1 MENLF
6 EAFDSKLPTERNE
19 GIETMT
25 KAMGYMMG
33 NHFSDVQAHSTPD
46 HKTTFLMLNHEG
58 AREIH
63 ILGPNMSPFFTKDHP
78 SPMKVFSTAIGM
90 VKDHADAGKKVR
102 LVSQPEPE
110 SVAFYQKFADRA
122 SKLGYNVKH
131 KPEHTGSSGMPVVA
145 WEISKEK

>member
-1 MENLF
+1 MEDLI
-6 EAFDSKLPTERNE
+6 ESFDSTLHTNRNE
-19 GIETMT
+19 HIETMT
-25 KAMGYMMG
+25 NAMGYMMG
-33 NHFSDVQAHSTPD
+33 KKYGDVKAHTTSDG
-46 HKTTFLMLNHEG
+46 KTTFLALNHEG

-78 SPMKVFSTAIGM
+78 TPMKVFSTAIAL
-90 VKDHADAGKKVR
+90 VKDHADSGKKVR

-122 SKLGYNVKH
+122 KRLGYSVEH

-145 WEISKEK
+145 WEITKGK